1 MLLRDENRLVIEI
14 GVHLQGNRHRA
25 EVVDTMTNILG
36 HEGNRMVESH
46 LEGVVVVLPGE
57 EEVVEMKWLPSLHE
71 DHGLLRLAE
80 VLTLLE
86 SPCRI
91 PPL

>member
-1 MLLRDENRLVIEI
+1 MLLRDEDRLVIEI
-14 GVHLQGNRHRA
+14 GVHLQRNRHHA

-36 HEGNRMVESH
+36 HEGSRMVEAH

-57 EEVVEMKWLPSLHE
+57 EDLVEIKWLLSLHE
-71 DHGLLRLAE
+71 DHDLLRLAE